1 MVGKKVDKLRIAM
14 IGCGNFA
21 RNFVPLFCK
30 HPAVESVCVCDLI
43 PSRAKEYSEEF
54 GVPIIESF
62 EAALES
68 DKINAV
74 AIFATNSLQDIL
86 ANLYTVKR
94 NTIMTSA
101 TWKTATAV
109 PAARNGENT
118 PGFRRCSTPPIP
130 PR

>member
-1 MVGKKVDKLRIAM
+1 M

-74 AIFATNSLQDIL
+74 AIFTQRYAHGPMVIQVPFLWMI
-86 ANLYTVKR
+86 
-94 NTIMTSA
+94 SA
-101 TWKTATAV
+101 KL
-109 PAARNGENT
+109 NGWCAK
-118 PGFRRCSTPPIP
+118 PG
-130 PR
+130 